1 MRTFFRHYFPIIAL
15 LLLAA
20 GWKLVF
26 LLRDAVPFNSDEAI
40 VALMARHI
48 LMGARPVFFYGQAY
62 MGSLDA
68 WLVAGGF
75 LIFGQQVWV
84 IRLVQALLYL
94 GTLWTTWL
102 LGQRAFGSRRTGWLA
117 ALLLAV
123 PTVNMTVYTTASLG
137 GYGEALLLGN
147 LMLLVSLGLYRR
159 ANSGQR
165 LNGASFALW
174 GLLAGLGLWANGL
187 TLVYSAPSG
196 IFLLW
201 LLFKQRRGL
210 LAWLALV
217 WTALGIAAGA
227 SPWWL
232 HALRTGPQQL
242 VSELFGNAVA
252 VEGSPWLTQVGQH
265 LLSFVLFGL
274 TALFGL
280 RPPWDVTWLALPLL
294 PLGLVFWL
302 AVMGWTARSSLRAE
316 GERAPRRLLLGVI
329 LTVTA
334 GFLFTPFGVDP
345 SGRYFLP
352 MSVPLALFAADLA
365 QRISPR
371 LRWQATL
378 IGLVVVFQAWGAL
391 QAAAGPPGLT
401 TQFYQPSVVDHRYD
415 DELMRFLEA
424 EGETRGYTNYWVAY
438 PLAFKSREQI
448 IFIPALPYHPDLR
461 YTTRDNR
468 YAPYTAAVK
477 RSPRAAYIVTHNAP
491 LTAALRQGFER
502 LGVTWEE
509 TRIGDFEVF
518 YGLSRHVRPAE
529 LGVGLGGK

>member
-1 MRTFFRHYFPIIAL
+1 MRTFLKHHTPIIAL

-20 GWKLVF
+20 GWKLLF
-26 LLRDAVPFNSDEAI
+26 QLRGVVPFNSDEAI

-68 WLVAGGF
+68 WLVASGF
-75 LIFGQQVWV
+75 LVVGQQVWV

-102 LGQRAFGSRRTGWLA
+102 LGRRAFGSGRTGWLA

-147 LMLLVSLGLYRR
+147 LMLMVSLDVYRR
-159 ANSGQR
+159 TCAGAR
-165 LNGASFALW
+165 LNVWIFGLW
-174 GLLAGLGLWANGL
+174 GFLAGLGLWANGL

-201 LLFKQRRGL
+201 LLFRQRRRVQIGPAL
-210 LAWLALV
+210 LWIIV
-217 WTALGIAAGA
+217 GVAAGA
-227 SPWWL
+227 APWWL
-232 HALRTGPQQL
+232 HALRAGPQQL
-242 VSELFGNAVA
+242 VAELFGTAVA
-252 VEGSPWLTQVGQH
+252 VEGSPWLAQVGQH

-280 RPPWDVTWLALPLL
+280 RPPWDITWLALPLL
-294 PLGLVFWL
+294 PLALAFWL
-302 AVMGWTARSSLRAE
+302 AVIGWMVRSSARA
-316 GERAPRRLLLGVI
+316 GDDHAPRSLLLGVI

-371 LRWQATL
+371 LRWQVTV
-378 IGLVVVFQAWGAL
+378 IGLVVVFQAWGTL
-391 QAAAGPPGLT
+391 QAAAAPPGLT
-401 TQFYQPSVVDHRYD
+401 TQFYQPSVVDHNYD
-415 DELMRFLEA
+415 AELMRFLKA
-424 EGETRGYTNYWVAY
+424 QGETRGYSNYWVAY
-438 PLAFKSREQI
+438 PLVFKSREQI

-461 YTTRDNR
+461 YTARDNR
-468 YAPYTAAVK
+468 YAPYTAEVE

-491 LTAALRQGFER
+491 LTAALRQGFAR
-502 LGVTWEE
+502 LEVTWEE
-509 TRIGDFEVF
+509 KKIGDFEVF
-518 YGLSRHVRPAE
+518 YNLSRHVKPAE
-529 LGVGLGGK
+529 IGIGQGR

>member
-1 MRTFFRHYFPIIAL
+1 MRTFLKKFLPIIAL
-15 LLLAA
+15 LLLTA
-20 GWKLVF
+20 GWKLIFV
-26 LLRDAVPFNSDEAI
+26 LRDTVPFNSDEAI

-75 LIFGQQVWV
+75 VLFGQQVWV

-102 LGQRAFGSRRTGWLA
+102 LGQRAFRSRHTGWLA

-147 LMLLVSLGLYRR
+147 LMLLVSLDLYRR
-159 ANSGQR
+159 AQSGAR
-165 LNGASFALW
+165 LSMASFAVW
-174 GLLAGLGLWANGL
+174 GLFAGLGLWANGL
-187 TLVYSAPSG
+187 TLVFSAPSG

-201 LLFKQRRGL
+201 LLVKQRRGAQACKA
-210 LAWLALV
+210 LAWI
-217 WTALGIAAGA
+217 ALGVAAGA

-232 HALRTGPQQL
+232 HALRIGPQQL
-242 VSELFGNAVA
+242 VAELFGTAVA
-252 VEGSPWLTQVGQH
+252 VEGSPWLAQVGQH

-280 RPPWDVTWLALPLL
+280 RPPWDITWLALPLL
-294 PLGLVFWL
+294 PLALAFWL
-302 AVMGWTARSSLRAE
+302 AVIGWMVRSSLRAE
-316 GERAPRRLLLGVI
+316 GEHAPRRLLLGVI

-365 QRISPR
+365 QRVSPR
-371 LRWQATL
+371 PRWQAAL
-378 IGLVVVFQAWGAL
+378 IGTVVVFQAWGTL
-391 QAAAGPPGLT
+391 QAAALPPGLT

-415 DELMRFLEA
+415 DELMRFLDA
-424 EGETRGYTNYWVAY
+424 KGETRGYTNYWVAY
-438 PLAFKSREQI
+438 PLAFKSQERI

-461 YTTRDNR
+461 YTARDNR
-468 YAPYTAAVK
+468 YAPYTAEVE
-477 RSPRAAYIVTHNAP
+477 RSPRAAYIVTRNPP
-491 LTAALRQGFER
+491 LTAALRQGFKR
-502 LGVTWEE
+502 LGVTWQE
-509 TRIGDFEVF
+509 TQIGDFEVF

-529 LGVGLGGK
+529 LGVGLGR